1 MCFFFVATI
10 NVGKRE
16 KYVRGE
22 TKTFTACLSVVINV
36 GFVLRELALKLLSLI
51 DFIYVPFFFL
61 FSFFLG

>member
-22 TKTFTACLSVVINV
+22 TKTFTACLLVVINV
-36 GFVLRELALKLLSLI
+36 GFVLRELALKFVILN
-51 DFIYVPFFFL
+51 
-61 FSFFLG
+61 